1 MCLFL
6 KDRGENVADNK
17 KAKGRREGGD
27 DNNDDGLGD
36 DDNDD
41 SLGEDNGYHLDK
53 NDDAEELPF
62 RLDDG
67 GYSSDRGR
75 SRHSGAWKTGQ
86 RGSE

>member
-6 KDRGENVADNK
+6 KERGENVTDNK
-17 KAKGRREGGD
+17 KAKGRREGGED
-27 DNNDDGLGD
+27 DNDDGLGED
-36 DDNDD
+36 D
-41 SLGEDNGYHLDK
+41 GYHLDK